1 MKIALDITVN
11 QPAAIVFDHIAD
23 ARNEAKWNSTLT
35 DYRLTS
41 QEPIGKGSTFSYS
54 NRGNTFTSTLSEY
67 NKPSSLA
74 FDAQGKPMDI
84 HANVTF
90 EALSPNTTTVNAEY
104 TFMPKGS
111 MKILLPLFGP
121 FLRKAFMKE
130 FEHFK
135 QFSESQK

>member
-1 MKIALDITVN
+1 MKIALTITVN
-11 QPAAIVFDHIAD
+11 QPAAVVFDHIAD
-23 ARNEAKWNSTLT
+23 ARNEAKWNTTLT
-35 DYRLTS
+35 DYKLTS
-41 QEPIGKGSTFSYS
+41 QEPIGKGSTFSYN
-54 NRGNTFTSTLSEY
+54 NRGNTFNSTLSQY
-67 NKPSSLA
+67 DKPNALA

-84 HANVTF
+84 HADVTF
-90 EALSPNTTTVNAEY
+90 EALSPDATKVTAEY

-121 FLRKAFMKE
+121 FLRKAFEKE